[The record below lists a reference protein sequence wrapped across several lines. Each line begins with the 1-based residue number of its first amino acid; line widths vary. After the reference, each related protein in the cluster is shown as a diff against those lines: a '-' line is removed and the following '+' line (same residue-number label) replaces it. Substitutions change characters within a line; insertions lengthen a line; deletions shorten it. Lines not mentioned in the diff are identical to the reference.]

1 MWIYAHNTF
10 LEFVA
15 ILPASE
21 FSKLQPFGAVRKHGQ
36 VKLED
41 ESQVW

>member
-1 MWIYAHNTF
+1 MWIYAQNTC

-21 FSKLQPFGAVRKHGQ
+21 FSKLQPFGAVRMHGQ
-36 VKLED
+36 AKLED
-41 ESQVW
+41 E